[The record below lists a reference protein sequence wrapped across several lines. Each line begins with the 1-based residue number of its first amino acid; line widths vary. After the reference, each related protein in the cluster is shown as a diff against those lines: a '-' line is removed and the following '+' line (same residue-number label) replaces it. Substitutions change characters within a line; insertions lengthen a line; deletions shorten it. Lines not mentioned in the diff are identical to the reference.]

1 MRRRRL
7 RGCLRTLVSRL
18 DGLRGAVCVPTGV
31 RTRSRRRSPPPP
43 PRARPR
49 AKCEMH
55 PTSHHL
61 RRRHLSSQAHLLY
74 AYACRP
80 SSPLTM
86 VRRQPRKRRL
96 RVSRPTISAVNGRHD
111 HLCAV
116 VIASGLTASR
126 LRVSALVEGVRE
138 ALIHRMHAGVLAQRR
153 PDPGGEASIGSGP
166 PEAGSCRRPVIRR
179 VFVLFVAGPCPP
191 SGGTRPRGAASWFG

>member
-1 MRRRRL
+1 M
-7 RGCLRTLVSRL
+7 
-18 DGLRGAVCVPTGV
+18 
-31 RTRSRRRSPPPP
+31 
-43 PRARPR
+43 
-49 AKCEMH
+49 
-55 PTSHHL
+55 
-61 RRRHLSSQAHLLY
+61 Y

-80 SSPLTM
+80 SSPLTR
-86 VRRQPRKRRL
+86 VRRQPRKRCL

-179 VFVLFVAGPCPP
+179 VFVLFVAGPRPGLRAGLGRGEPP
-191 SGGTRPRGAASWFG
+191 AGSAEGPACVAMDGWTEQGKHRRARLSRGAPGSFGSTHNHRYTGM

>member
-1 MRRRRL
+1 MACVVLCAYRRAYALDRAAAARRRRL
-7 RGCLRTLVSRL
+7 APGRG
-18 DGLRGAVCVPTGV
+18 
-31 RTRSRRRSPPPP
+31 RSV
-43 PRARPR
+43 
-49 AKCEMH
+49 KCTQ
-55 PTSHHL
+55 PGHL
-61 RRRHLSSQAHLLY
+61 RRRHLSSQAHLVY

-80 SSPLTM
+80 SSPLTR
-86 VRRQPRKRRL
+86 VRRQPHKRRL
-96 RVSRPTISAVNGRHD
+96 RVSRPTISAVNGRHG

-116 VIASGLTASR
+116 VIASCLTASR

>member
-1 MRRRRL
+1 MACVVLCAYRRAYA
-7 RGCLRTLVSRL
+7 L
-18 DGLRGAVCVPTGV
+18 DRAAAAAAA
-31 RTRSRRRSPPPP
+31 P

-55 PTSHHL
+55 PTRPPPSQ
-61 RRRHLSSQAHLLY
+61 RRHLSSRAHLVY

-80 SSPLTM
+80 SSPLTR

-166 PEAGSCRRPVIRR
+166 LEAGACRRPVIRR
-179 VFVLFVAGPCPP
+179 VIVLFVAGPRPP